1 MSFEDWL
8 YLNSAPPSLSGDSPE
23 LQNPSL
29 PPLIVPCVF
38 HSMTSS
44 ARASKVGGTSM
55 LSAFATIRLTTRS
68 NLVGCSKNRC
78 ERAASGISPGTKNFF
93 CKKSLSHKGYP
104 LWDGTIFGQVFGRGG
119 MIKFSKWKVP
129 LPGGQAR
136 C

>member
-8 YLNSAPPSLSGDSPE
+8 YLNSAPPSPSGDSPE

-93 CKKSLSHKGYP
+93 CKKVFHTKATLY
-104 LWDGTIFGQVFGRGG
+104 GTEPFLGRFLGEG
-119 MIKFSKWKVP
+119 
-129 LPGGQAR
+129 A
-136 C
+136 